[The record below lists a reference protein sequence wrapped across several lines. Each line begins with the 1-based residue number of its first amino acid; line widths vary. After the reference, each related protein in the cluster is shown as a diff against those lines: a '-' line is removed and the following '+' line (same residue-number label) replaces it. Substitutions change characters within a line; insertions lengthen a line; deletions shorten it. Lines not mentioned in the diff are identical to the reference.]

1 MTPHNLHQH
10 RHTADSRTTASRAS
24 TSRGSARSSA
34 LERGAAS
41 LLAATLLATGP
52 ALFFES
58 GIIETPAVATA
69 EATTVFGNTDDL
81 DISTINSA
89 RLVDVTF
96 TLTGDN
102 PYDDTPPGELPPAD
116 LAGYQVTVTEIL
128 GFDPRNAQDRQRA
141 ASLSPEAARLL
152 PHGASTS
159 ALTDAAGIAKIS
171 GLTPGLYLVDVEA
184 PQAEPS
190 HKYKNFDPFLL
201 MLPTGGIEG
210 WDYVPIIALKEH
222 PDDPPL
228 TSVPITPPV
237 PSHSVPTPDLSQQPT
252 PKPGIRGII
261 DRLPMTGAQ
270 VISVL
275 LASLCFIGAGA
286 VLLFFGRRRRQEDS

>member
-1 MTPHNLHQH
+1 MNKPTNRRIATPLCL
-10 RHTADSRTTASRAS
+10 RDAKALTAVSILTNATHLSRILR
-24 TSRGSARSSA
+24 RLSAMALSA
-34 LERGAAS
+34 V
-41 LLAATLLATGP
+41 LLALGP
-52 ALFFES
+52 VVAAP
-58 GIIETPAVATA
+58 IMHPQATA
-69 EATTVFGNTDDL
+69 EATTVFGNTDGL

-228 TSVPITPPV
+228 TSVPITPPA
-237 PSHSVPTPDLSQQPT
+237 PSHSVPTPDPSQQPT

-275 LASLCFIGAGA
+275 FASLCFIGAGA

>member
-1 MTPHNLHQH
+1 MNKPTNRRIATPLCL
-10 RHTADSRTTASRAS
+10 RDAKALTAVSILTNATHLSGILRRL
-24 TSRGSARSSA
+24 SAMALSA
-34 LERGAAS
+34 V
-41 LLAATLLATGP
+41 LLALGP
-52 ALFFES
+52 VVAAP
-58 GIIETPAVATA
+58 IMHPQATA
-69 EATTVFGNTDDL
+69 EATTVFGNTDGL

-228 TSVPITPPV
+228 TSVPITPPA
-237 PSHSVPTPDLSQQPT
+237 PSHSVPTPDPSQQPT

>member
-1 MTPHNLHQH
+1 MNKPTNRRIATPLCL
-10 RHTADSRTTASRAS
+10 RDAKALTAVS
-24 TSRGSARSSA
+24 TLTNATHLSGILRRLSTMALSAV
-34 LERGAAS
+34 
-41 LLAATLLATGP
+41 LLALGP
-52 ALFFES
+52 VVAAP
-58 GIIETPAVATA
+58 IMHPQATA
-69 EATTVFGNTDDL
+69 EATTVFGNTDGL

-237 PSHSVPTPDLSQQPT
+237 PSHSVPTPDPSQQPT

-275 LASLCFIGAGA
+275 FASLCFIGAGA

>member
-1 MTPHNLHQH
+1 MNKPTNRRIATPLCL
-10 RHTADSRTTASRAS
+10 RDAKALTAVSILTNAPHLSGILRQL
-24 TSRGSARSSA
+24 SAMALSA
-34 LERGAAS
+34 V
-41 LLAATLLATGP
+41 LLALGP
-52 ALFFES
+52 VVAAP
-58 GIIETPAVATA
+58 IMHPQATA

-228 TSVPITPPV
+228 TSVPITPPA
-237 PSHSVPTPDLSQQPT
+237 PSHSVPTPDPSQQPT

>member
-1 MTPHNLHQH
+1 MNKPTNRRIATPLCL
-10 RHTADSRTTASRAS
+10 RDAKALTAVSILTNATHLSRILR
-24 TSRGSARSSA
+24 RLSAMALSA
-34 LERGAAS
+34 V
-41 LLAATLLATGP
+41 LLALGP
-52 ALFFES
+52 VVAAP
-58 GIIETPAVATA
+58 IMHPQATA
-69 EATTVFGNTDDL
+69 EATTVFGNTDGL

-228 TSVPITPPV
+228 TSVPITPPA
-237 PSHSVPTPDLSQQPT
+237 PSHSVPTPDPSQQPT

>member
-1 MTPHNLHQH
+1 MNKPTNRRIATPLCL
-10 RHTADSRTTASRAS
+10 RDAKALTAVS
-24 TSRGSARSSA
+24 TLTNATHLSGILRRLSTMALSAV
-34 LERGAAS
+34 
-41 LLAATLLATGP
+41 LLALGP
-52 ALFFES
+52 VVAAP
-58 GIIETPAVATA
+58 IMHPQATA
-69 EATTVFGNTDDL
+69 EATTVFGNTDGL

-228 TSVPITPPV
+228 TSVPITPPA
-237 PSHSVPTPDLSQQPT
+237 PSHSVPTPEPSQQPT

-286 VLLFFGRRRRQEDS
+286 VLLFFGRRRRHEDS